1 MSKEYSEDDFLL
13 LSGIQHFVFCK
24 RQWALIHIEQQWQE
38 NLRTVEGAIL
48 HEKTHDTSV
57 KEKRGDLII
66 SRGMGVFSRTLGIT
80 GACDVV
86 EFHKSRDGVTLY
98 GREGRYKPVPVEYKR
113 GKPKQDNADV
123 LQLCAQ
129 AMCLEEMLLCDI
141 PEGFLF
147 YGEPK
152 RRTKVILDEEIREQ
166 VRAMCREMHELYEKR
181 YTPKVKTTKG
191 CKSCSLSELC
201 LPKLCKNPSA
211 LAYMKKAVAEIG
223 NDGEKMGADESGI

>member
-1 MSKEYSEDDFLL
+1 MEYQEDDFLL

-48 HEKTHDTSV
+48 HEKTHDTGI
-57 KEKRGDLII
+57 KEKRGNLII

-86 EFHKSRDGVTLY
+86 EFHKFRDGVTLY
-98 GREGRYKPVPVEYKR
+98 GREGTYQPVPVEYKR

-129 AMCLEEMLLCDI
+129 AMCLEEMLLCTI
-141 PEGFLF
+141 SEGFLY

-152 RRTKVILDEEIREQ
+152 RRTKVVLDEETREEVIRI
-166 VRAMCREMHELYEKR
+166 CREMHELYDKR
-181 YTPKVKTTKG
+181 YTPKVRATKA
-191 CKSCSLSELC
+191 CKACSLKELC

-211 LAYMKKAVAEIG
+211 LDYMRKTIAEIEV
-223 NDGEKMGADESGI
+223 NP

>member
-1 MSKEYSEDDFLL
+1 MEYDEEDFLL

-38 NLRTVEGAIL
+38 NLRTVEGEIL
-48 HEKTHDTSV
+48 HERTHDSNV

-66 SRGMGVFSRTLGIT
+66 SRGMGVFSRTMGIT

-86 EFHKSRDGVTLY
+86 EFHKSRGGVTLY
-98 GREGRYKPVPVEYKR
+98 GREGTYRPVPVEYKR

-129 AMCLEEMLLCDI
+129 AMCLEEMLLCTI
-141 PEGFLF
+141 PEGFLY

-181 YTPKVKTTKG
+181 YTPKVRTTRG
-191 CKSCSLSELC
+191 CKVCSLNELC

-211 LAYMKKAVAEIG
+211 LAYMKKAVAELETNEAG
-223 NDGEKMGADESGI
+223 SEVDP